1 MSTPSKKRK
10 RAPFTLR
17 CIGFCGA
24 DDSIEP
30 LLLAAISA
38 RHQWVEWGLLFRPD
52 KAGKPRYASEV
63 WLERLAAANAGRAMQ
78 LAGHL
83 CSTRVDE
90 VLNGDA
96 TFVKEVS
103 EKVGIGRFQ
112 INATK
117 ANGTNMSAFSTPEGA
132 DRCVSHLRSVFASLP
147 NIEFI
152 VQRNVETKPLWERL
166 LEDTPPNM
174 SILFDDSMGLG
185 VESDTFAPPPT
196 QPVKFGYAGGL
207 SPGNLSLKLDSMG
220 KAAAGHTLWCDMET
234 SLRTIL
240 QDGTDT
246 FDANKAM
253 ACVRCVIEEGFADAA
268 E

>member
-1 MSTPSKKRK
+1 MSSPSKKQK

-52 KAGKPRYASEV
+52 KAGQPRYASEA
-63 WLERLAAANAGRAMQ
+63 WLEQLAAANAGRVMR

-90 VLNGDA
+90 VLRGDA

-103 EKVGIGRFQ
+103 GRVGIARFQ

-117 ANGTNMSAFSTPEGA
+117 ANGTDMGAFSTPEGA
-132 DRCVSHLRSVFASLP
+132 ERCVASLRSVFASLP
-147 NIEFI
+147 KVEFI

-166 LEDTPPNM
+166 LEDAPPNM
-174 SILFDDSMGLG
+174 SMLFDDSMGLG
-185 VESDTFAPPPT
+185 VESDAFAPPPT

-207 SPGNLSLKLDSMG
+207 SPSNLKLQLERMG
-220 KAAAGHTLWCDMET
+220 KVAAGHTLWCDMET
-234 SLRTIL
+234 SLRTVRR
-240 QDGTDT
+240 DGTDL

-253 ACVRCVIEEGFADAA
+253 SCIRCVIEEGFAAAA